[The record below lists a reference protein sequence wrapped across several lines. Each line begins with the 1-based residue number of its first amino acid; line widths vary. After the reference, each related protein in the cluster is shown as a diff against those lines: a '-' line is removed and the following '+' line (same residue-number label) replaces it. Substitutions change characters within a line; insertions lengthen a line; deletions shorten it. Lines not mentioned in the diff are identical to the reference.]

1 MRHHLQCL
9 DQRIKK
15 LTLRLRQ
22 KVKQENLTA
31 LYKHLNVTGIL
42 DLTNLDRFRLT
53 ADPKTGATAF
63 EFDNGDKWVSLAK
76 QTGEIL
82 EPKTL
87 RDRFGKLNGMKIF
100 LDTDEIPPAL
110 ERSFKAATNFK
121 RELPTDI
128 EMESIP
134 LMAISSLAEDVH
146 VKTREAS
153 QNTDLDV
160 REFLGIDKAL
170 QTIQGELVNNI
181 SKLTEIN
188 ERIKKESKKL
198 KKWKI
203 ILSIL
208 KNKGS
213 CIKID

>member
-87 RDRFGKLNGMKIF
+87 RDRFGGLKGMKIF

-128 EMESIP
+128 EMESIS
-134 LMAISSLAEDVH
+134 LMAISSLTEDVH